1 MSKVDVLKRISLFK
15 DSDEIALELALNST
29 DYYCVEGSVQIKEL
43 WKLTKQ
49 MGKEIRRLRKNEQK
63 QKETIH
69 G

>member
-1 MSKVDVLKRISLFK
+1 MRKVDVLKRISLFK

-29 DYYCVEGSVQIKEL
+29 DYYCLEGALQIKEL
-43 WKLTKQ
+43 WKLAKE

-63 QKETIH
+63 QKETVH